1 MTRHNNLRDFIDLA
15 FARST
20 PLCRARFGELVAEVH
35 TDEHIAGQGF
45 QRALLSSHA
54 AADTSFAILSGSYNE
69 FAPMVPEQS
78 DIIHLVS
85 DQDFYAYWR
94 PGADRQFVVLDRAR
108 KRGVIWYPEAI
119 PAGALGQPCEP
130 LVQAAIEH
138 TDWVIAHGAAVG
150 LDGRFLLLLGPGKAG
165 KSTATLACVRAGWQ
179 YAGDDLVL
187 LNPSQGIVA
196 PLFSSAR
203 VRHSGAGAFQ
213 TLVDD
218 AFMVSDDEGA
228 PRYELRLA
236 APPSSGKVAAVVAV
250 HRHGLP
256 GVRFERARALDFLGS
271 LLRDSTA
278 RAVGCASSMTP
289 KLLAAARMAPAYA
302 VDTGT
307 DPAEIPA
314 GLGRLLEAVT

>member
-1 MTRHNNLRDFIDLA
+1 MTRHSHLRDFIDHA

-20 PLCRARFGELVAEVH
+20 PLCCARFGELAVEVSMDERTAEL
-35 TDEHIAGQGF
+35 GF
-45 QRALLSSHA
+45 QRALLPTDA
-54 AADTSFAILSGSYNE
+54 VADTSFAILTGDHRA
-69 FAPMVPEQS
+69 FVPMVPEQS
-78 DIIHLVS
+78 DTIHLFS
-85 DQDFYAYWR
+85 DHDFYAYWR
-94 PGADRQFVVLDRAR
+94 PGTERQFIVLDRR
-108 KRGVIWYPEAI
+108 QRRGAIWYPEAI

-130 LVQAAIEH
+130 LVQAAIE
-138 TDWVIAHGAAVG
+138 TTEWVIAHGAAVG
-150 LDGRFLLLLGPGKAG
+150 RNGRFLLLLGPGKAG
-165 KSTATLACVRAGWQ
+165 KSTATLACIRAGWQ

-187 LNPSQGIVA
+187 LNPSKGLVA

-203 VRHSGAGAFQ
+203 VRHSGARAFQ
-213 TLVDD
+213 TLVDE

-250 HRHGLP
+250 HRRGLP
-256 GVRFERARALDFLGS
+256 GVRYERARPLDFLGS

-314 GLGRLLEAVT
+314 GLGRLLEAVP